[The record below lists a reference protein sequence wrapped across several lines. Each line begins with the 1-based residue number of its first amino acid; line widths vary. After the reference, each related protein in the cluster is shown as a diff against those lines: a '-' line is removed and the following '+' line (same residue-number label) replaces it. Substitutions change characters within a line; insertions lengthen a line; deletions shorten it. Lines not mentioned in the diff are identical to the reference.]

1 MRKFTGAARQR
12 FCVNTEEIA
21 LAESVSGRRVYARR
35 FEMLGCR
42 PSGKSHQRKV
52 AQEYLAND
60 RRDKLRANKLW
71 TAMFVLKCS
80 VALISGAS
88 ISSN

>member
-1 MRKFTGAARQR
+1 
-12 FCVNTEEIA
+12 
-21 LAESVSGRRVYARR
+21 
-35 FEMLGCR
+35 MLGCR